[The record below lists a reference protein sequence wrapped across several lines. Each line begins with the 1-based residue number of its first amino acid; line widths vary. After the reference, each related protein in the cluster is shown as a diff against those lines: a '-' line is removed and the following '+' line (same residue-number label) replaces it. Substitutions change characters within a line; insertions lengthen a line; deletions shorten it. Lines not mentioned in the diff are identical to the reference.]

1 MEGKGGDVQMKFSLW
16 NFKEWYERRKLDL
29 SYMISDNTASIS
41 LLATSQAAAEG
52 RLGCAL
58 VLPAEELTD
67 CTGFHTVLQFGSDRI
82 LFPVA
87 SPAEVLNEGAAMM
100 EFYTHWENALLD
112 RITANGTVPDFIDL
126 SREVLPFPLALL
138 SANGAVLFQTV
149 DWPLP
154 LGPQQ
159 IQALFRKNQQHQP
172 AQPYFRALPHVQPS
186 TILAEVLN
194 EQDIPVLLAACE
206 DRKRF
211 QPGDVHIFHT
221 FAEIIQAALSFR
233 DNALPALHPLATWL
247 SRQLS
252 EQDEQPPAS
261 VLAQIGWHMTDF
273 FLIAALQPVSGALA
287 PSRMLSVLTTSDHCC
302 VMAGDQLCLLIH
314 LRASELVSEETERLQ
329 VFACQEHCKVGLSL
343 PFTGLHMLPSFYQ
356 QALLALRHAQHSG
369 QTVQS
374 MHTLLPQAI
383 QQACRNLPNA
393 QTLVHPLIRKLA
405 NADQQEDC
413 HLLKT
418 LYTYLIFGGSI
429 SQTADALFIHRNT
442 LRTRLHKIQSLFP
455 ADWDTPAM
463 REQLLLSL
471 LFFDPD
477 G

>member
-1 MEGKGGDVQMKFSLW
+1 MKFSLW

-41 LLATSQAAAEG
+41 LLATSQAAAKG

-100 EFYTHWENALLD
+100 ESYTCWENALPD
-112 RITANGTVPDFIDL
+112 RIPANGAVPDFIQL

-138 SANGAVLFQTV
+138 SANGAVLFQSA
-149 DWPLP
+149 DWPLA

-159 IQALFRKNQQHQP
+159 IQSLFRKNPQRQP
-172 AQPYFRALPHVQPS
+172 AQPYFRALPHIQPS

-194 EQDIPVLLAACE
+194 EQEIPVLLAACE

-221 FAEIIQAALSFR
+221 FAEILQAALAFR
-233 DNALPALHPLATWL
+233 ENALPALHPLSAWL
-247 SRQLS
+247 SRHLPEQRELS
-252 EQDEQPPAS
+252 PTS
-261 VLAQIGWHMTDF
+261 LLAQIGWHAADR
-273 FLIAALQPVSGALA
+273 FLIAAIQPVGGAPA
-287 PSRMLSVLTTSDHCC
+287 PVRMLSALTSADHCC
-302 VMAGDQLCLLIH
+302 VMAGNQLCLLIH
-314 LRASELVSEETERLQ
+314 LQTPEPAETARLQ
-329 VFACQEHCKVGLSL
+329 AFAQQEHCRIGLSL
-343 PFTGLHMLPSFYQ
+343 PFTGLDMLPPFYQ
-356 QALLALRHAQHSG
+356 QALLALRHAQQTG
-369 QTVQS
+369 QYIQF
-374 MHTLLPQAI
+374 MHPLLPQAI
-383 QQACRNLPNA
+383 QQACRHLPNA
-393 QTLVHPLIRKLA
+393 QALVHPLIRKLA
-405 NADQQEDC
+405 IADRQEGG

-418 LYTYLIFGGSI
+418 LYTYLIFGGSV
-429 SQTADALFIHRNT
+429 SQTADALFLHRNT
-442 LRTRLHKIQSLFP
+442 LRARLHKIQALFP